1 MARYRRYNR
10 NSDCYDDN
18 EEDPIAGLILL
29 SLLYIV
35 YKYFTDK
42 ATFFRWLSYGIVII
56 LSLLLVFIIIKIWK
70 NKKAK
75 KIFVEIKNV
84 NIDTEHM
91 VVEAKK
97 DNTVIEKIE
106 MINSSTPQAQALHD
120 ALIARGIKCE
130 LEKWDGHKH
139 IDLAIPWAK
148 MNIEIDGIQH
158 YTDPNQITSD
168 YQRTYYSVKKGF
180 KTLRYPNFV
189 IEKYL
194 DTVADTIAKLA
205 RGEYYRT
212 HSNYR

>member
-1 MARYRRYNR
+1 MARYWRYNR
-10 NSDCYDDN
+10 YSDYYDDYG

-29 SLLYIV
+29 GLLYII
-35 YKYFTDK
+35 YKYFTDRT
-42 ATFFRWLSYGIVII
+42 TFFHWLTYGIII
-56 LSLLLVFIIIKIWK
+56 FGVLILLFILIKIYK

-75 KIFVEIKNV
+75 KTFIQIKRV
-84 NIDTEHM
+84 NADINNM

-97 DNTVIEKIE
+97 DKMVIEKT
-106 MINSSTPQAQALHD
+106 NSPTPQAQALYN

-139 IDLAIPWAK
+139 IDIAIPWAK

-158 YTDPNQITSD
+158 YLDTKQITSD
-168 YQRTYYSVKKGF
+168 YQRNYYSVKKGF

-194 DTVADTIAKLA
+194 DSVADAIAKIA
-205 RGEYYRT
+205 RGEYYK
-212 HSNYR
+212 NNANFQ